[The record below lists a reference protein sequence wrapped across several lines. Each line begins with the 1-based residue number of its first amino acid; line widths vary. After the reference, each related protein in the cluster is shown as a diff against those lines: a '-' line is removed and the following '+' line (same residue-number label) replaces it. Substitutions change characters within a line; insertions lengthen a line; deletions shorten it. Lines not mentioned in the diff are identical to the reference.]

1 MTDGDCS
8 GQLRDLSGKKVAILT
23 FGCTFNQG
31 DSRVLERVLIGLGC
45 NMVSSPDDADAVV
58 VNTCTVVG
66 ATERKMLRVLR
77 SFRERPLYVTGCM
90 ALVQREKI
98 LSVCNPVFLSPGSR
112 AGACRKDST
121 ALRYDVGIVQLGTGC
136 PGSCTYCITRLARGP
151 LKSYSGNGILEEIRA
166 AVRSGAAEVR
176 LTAQD
181 CSAWGQ
187 DTGESLPALL
197 NRIGE
202 IPGTFR
208 IRLGMMNP
216 ATVLPILDHL
226 TESFANRNLFRFA
239 HIPAQSGSD
248 RILRKM
254 GRRYTADDMIGIAR
268 AFRKRN
274 PDITIATDI
283 IVGFPG
289 EEEEDVQATLDLLG
303 RMLPAKINIT
313 RYSPRP
319 GTPAAALKA
328 PVDRVKK
335 DRSRLIQRH
344 ATEIY
349 RQLNRPL
356 IGSYHPV
363 LVTERIKPGT
373 VLARTDTYTGI
384 VLNHDFPV
392 GSELTARITEDRT
405 FFFFGEPSGRSGPAG
420 PVLLTFHL

>member
-1 MTDGDCS
+1 MDKEYS
-8 GQLRDLSGKKVAILT
+8 GQLRDLSGKNVAILT

-31 DSRVLERVLIGLGC
+31 DTRILERMLTDLGC
-45 NMVSSPDDADAVV
+45 SMVSSPEKADAVV

-77 SFRERPLYVTGCM
+77 DLREKQLYVTGCM
-90 ALVQREKI
+90 ATVQRGEI
-98 LSVCNPVFLSPGSR
+98 CSVCNPVFLSPFSR
-112 AGACRKDST
+112 GEAYRGTST
-121 ALRYDVGIVQLGTGC
+121 APPHDVGIVQLGSGC

-151 LKSYSGNGILEEIRA
+151 LKSYPGKVILEEIRS
-166 AVRSGAAEVR
+166 AVRSGTAEVR

-197 NRIGE
+197 NRMGE
-202 IPGTFR
+202 ISGTFR
-208 IRLGMMNP
+208 VRLGMMNP
-216 ATVLPILDHL
+216 ATILPMLDPL
-226 TESFANRNLFRFA
+226 TESFMHRNLFRFA
-239 HIPAQSGSD
+239 HIPVQSGSD

-254 GRRYTADDMIGIAR
+254 GRNYTSDEVIGIFR
-268 AFRKRN
+268 ALRRRN
-274 PDITIATDI
+274 PDITLATDI

-289 EEEEDVQATLDLLG
+289 EDEGDVQATLDLLG

-335 DRSRLIQRH
+335 ERSRRVQRH

-356 IGSYHPV
+356 IGSSPQV

-384 VLNHDFPV
+384 VLHQDLPI
-392 GSELTARITEDRT
+392 GSELTARITGDRT
-405 FFFFGEPSGRSGPAG
+405 YFFLGEP
-420 PVLLTFHL
+420 VV

>member
-1 MTDGDCS
+1 LCRVKGSVVIVTDGNCS
-8 GQLRDLSGKKVAILT
+8 GQLRDLPGKKVAILT

-31 DSRVLERVLIGLGC
+31 DSRLLERVLSGLGC
-45 NMVSSPDDADAVV
+45 TMVSSPDDADAVV

-66 ATERKMLRVLR
+66 ATERKMLRTLR

-90 ALVQREKI
+90 ARVQREKI
-98 LSVCNPVFLSPGSR
+98 LSVCNPVFLSSPSL
-112 AGACRKDST
+112 AGACRKSST
-121 ALRYDVGIVQLGTGC
+121 ALRHEVGIVQLGTGC

-151 LKSYSGNGILEEIRA
+151 LKSYPGNVIMEEIRA
-166 AVRSGAAEVR
+166 AVRSGTAEVR

-208 IRLGMMNP
+208 VRLGMMNP
-216 ATVLPILDHL
+216 ATILPMLDPL
-226 TESFANRNLFRFA
+226 TESFGNRNLFRFA
-239 HIPAQSGSD
+239 HIPVQSGSD
-248 RILRKM
+248 RILRRM
-254 GRRYTADDMIGIAR
+254 GRKYTADDMIGIVR
-268 AFRKRN
+268 AFRRRN
-274 PDITIATDI
+274 PDITLATDI

-289 EEEEDVQATLDLLG
+289 EEEEDVQATIDLLM
-303 RMLPAKINIT
+303 RMLPSKINIT

-344 ATEIY
+344 AEEIC

-356 IGSYHPV
+356 IGSIHQV
-363 LVTERIKPGT
+363 LVTERIKQGT
-373 VLARTDTYTGI
+373 VLARNDTYTGI
-384 VLNHDFPV
+384 VLNQDLPV

-405 FFFFGEPSGRSGPAG
+405 YFFFGERSGLSG
-420 PVLLTFHL
+420 T

>member
-1 MTDGDCS
+1 VTDDDCS
-8 GQLRDLSGKKVAILT
+8 GQFRNLSGKKVAILT

-31 DSRVLERVLIGLGC
+31 DTRILERMLTDRGC
-45 NMVSSPDDADAVV
+45 SMVSSPEEADAVV

-77 SFRERPLYVTGCM
+77 SCRERPLYVTGCM
-90 ALVQREKI
+90 ARVQREKI
-98 LSVCNPVFLSPGSR
+98 LSVCSPVFLPPTSP
-112 AGACRKDST
+112 AKACRENST
-121 ALRYDVGIVQLGTGC
+121 PFRYEVGIVQLGTGC

-151 LKSYSGNGILEEIRA
+151 LKSYPGNVILEEIGA
-166 AVRSGAAEVR
+166 AVRSGTAEVR

-187 DTGESLPALL
+187 DTGDSLPALL

-208 IRLGMMNP
+208 VRLGMMNP
-216 ATVLPILDHL
+216 ATVLPMLDPL
-226 TESFANRNLFRFA
+226 TESFGNRNLFRFA
-239 HIPAQSGSD
+239 HIPVQSGSD
-248 RILRKM
+248 RILRRM
-254 GRRYTADDMIGIAR
+254 GRKYTADDMIGIVG
-268 AFRKRN
+268 AFRRRN

-289 EEEEDVQATLDLLG
+289 EEEEDVQETLDLLG
-303 RMLPAKINIT
+303 RILPAKINIT

-319 GTPAAALKA
+319 GTPAAAFKA

-335 DRSRLIQRH
+335 DRSRLIQRY

-356 IGSYHPV
+356 IGSCHPV
-363 LVTERIKPGT
+363 LVTERIKPET

-384 VLNHDFPV
+384 VLNQDIPV
-392 GSELTARITEDRT
+392 GSELTARIIEDRT
-405 FFFFGEPSGRSGPAG
+405 YFFFGEPSG
-420 PVLLTFHL
+420 

>member
-1 MTDGDCS
+1 MTEGDYS

-31 DSRVLERVLIGLGC
+31 DTRIMEHMLTDLGC
-45 NMVSSPDDADAVV
+45 SIVISPDEADAVV
-58 VNTCTVVG
+58 VNTCNVIA

-77 SFRERPLYVTGCM
+77 TLRERPLYVTGCM
-90 ALVQREKI
+90 ALTQRDEI
-98 LSVCNPVFLSPGSR
+98 LSVCTPVFLSPPSR
-112 AGACRKDST
+112 AGTCRGSST
-121 ALRYDVGIVQLGTGC
+121 AHRYDVGIVQMGSGC
-136 PGSCTYCITRLARGP
+136 PGSCSYCITRLARGP
-151 LKSYSGNGILEEIRA
+151 LKSYPGHLILEEIHA
-166 AVRSGAAEVR
+166 AVRSGTAEVR
-176 LTAQD
+176 LTSQD

-187 DTGESLPALL
+187 DTGESLPVLI

-208 IRLGMMNP
+208 VRLGMMNP
-216 ATVLPILDHL
+216 ATILPVLDPL
-226 TESFANRNLFRFA
+226 TESIGNRNLFRFA
-239 HIPAQSGSD
+239 HIPVQSGSD
-248 RILRKM
+248 HILRKM
-254 GRRYTADDMIGIAR
+254 GRKYTADDVIGIVSS
-268 AFRKRN
+268 FRRRN

-319 GTPAAALKA
+319 GTPAATLKA
-328 PVDRVKK
+328 PLDRVKK
-335 DRSRLIQRH
+335 ERSRSIQRH
-344 ATEIY
+344 AVGIY
-349 RQLNRPL
+349 QQLNRSL
-356 IGSYHPV
+356 IGSSHQV

-384 VLNHDFPV
+384 VLHHDLQI

-405 FFFFGEPSGRSGPAG
+405 YFFLGEPCG
-420 PVLLTFHL
+420 